1 MPRGGKRPGAG
12 RPKGSPNKTTAEDRA
27 AFRMIYERR
36 LEDLDRWIKETGDG
50 FQAIHF
56 LSDGTQIPYVEKNPG
71 KASELLLRMAQHF
84 VPTLGRTEVVGED
97 GGPLEFVVR
106 DLAREKPD

>member
-1 MPRGGKRPGAG
+1 
-12 RPKGSPNKTTAEDRA
+12 
-27 AFRMIYERR
+27 MIYERR

>member
-12 RPKGSPNKTTAEDRA
+12 RPKGKPNRTTAEDRA
-27 AFRMIYERR
+27 AFRMVYERR

-56 LSDGTQIPYVEKNPG
+56 LSDGTQIPYLEKSPG
-71 KASELLLRMAQHF
+71 KAADLLLRMAQHF
-84 VPTLGRTEVVGED
+84 VPTLARTEVTGPD
-97 GGPLEFVVR
+97 GGAIRVIRV
-106 DLAREKPD
+106 DVD